1 MKQEEEQEQDG
12 EMDPFYK
19 HQNLKYSILFYTIYR
34 IAQNFDSGKF

>member
-19 HQNLKYSILFYTIYR
+19 HQNLYYIATLHNNVMYTLHT
-34 IAQNFDSGKF
+34 